1 MTRFWHPFADMAA
14 IEANG
19 ALSLVRGRG
28 SHVWDADGNR
38 YLDATG
44 GLWFCNVGHG
54 RAEIAEAAADRQ
66 LRELASYHTFG
77 DLTNPPTEAL
87 VERVASLA
95 PIADP
100 KVFLTSGGSDSVDTA
115 TKIVRRYWSL
125 LGEPQRTILIRRER
139 AYHGMHTA
147 GTSLAGSPRT
157 SRASVGC
164 CPTSPRSRG
173 TTPGRCGPR
182 SRRSGPIGSRRS
194 SASR

>member
-54 RAEIAEAAADRQ
+54 RAEIAEAADRQ

-100 KVFLTSGGSDSVDTA
+100 KVFLTSRLGPVDTA
-115 TKIVRRYWSL
+115 
-125 LGEPQRTILIRRER
+125 
-139 AYHGMHTA
+139 
-147 GTSLAGSPRT
+147 
-157 SRASVGC
+157 
-164 CPTSPRSRG
+164 
-173 TTPGRCGPR
+173 
-182 SRRSGPIGSRRS
+182 RS
-194 SASR
+194 SADIGRSWANRSGRPRSPGARTTVCTAGRRSPGIRG